1 MPDDQFKNRLI
12 LVVDDEERMV
22 RFIRL
27 NLEHDGFKVIEAF
40 NGTKAINQVRSNL
53 PDLVLLDIMMPDM
66 DGFEV
71 LRIIRETSNVPV
83 IMLTAKGEEDDRVR
97 GLELGA
103 DDYVTKPFSPRELVS
118 RVRAVLRRTE
128 TTGVSTHGLI
138 EVDERLKL
146 DFERREIWV
155 DGELVK
161 LRPTEYR
168 LLYHLV
174 QNAGWVVTHD
184 QILAKVWGYEYRD
197 EPHYVRLYINYLRK
211 KLEEDPANPKYIL
224 TERGVGYR
232 FVDFRRKDFHRKPV
246 ISLTHEL
253 TKKFFNLAGD
263 RFNRHQGQCPC
274 IYAANWQGG
283 NGYCKG

>member
-1 MPDDQFKNRLI
+1 MADASLRDRRI

-27 NLEHDGFKVIEAF
+27 NLEHDGFQVTEAH
-40 NGTKAINQVRSNL
+40 NGSQAINQVRSSL
-53 PDLVLLDIMMPDM
+53 PDLVLLDVMLPDI

-71 LRIIRETSNVPV
+71 LRIIREVSNVPV
-83 IMLTAKGEEDDRVR
+83 IMLTAKGEEDDRIR

-103 DDYVTKPFSPRELVS
+103 DDYITKPFSPRELVS

-128 TTGVSTHGLI
+128 SVGSSPHGII
-138 EVDERLKL
+138 EVDDRLKL
-146 DFERREIWV
+146 DFDRREIWV
-155 DGELVK
+155 DGKLVQ

-174 QNAGWVVTHD
+174 QNAGWVLTSD
-184 QILAKVWGYEYRD
+184 QILAKVWGYEYRN

-211 KLEEDPANPKYIL
+211 KLEKDPANPKYIL

-232 FVDFRRKDFHRKPV
+232 FVDFRRQK
-246 ISLTHEL
+246 LNET
-253 TKKFFNLAGD
+253 G
-263 RFNRHQGQCPC
+263 
-274 IYAANWQGG
+274 
-283 NGYCKG
+283 

>member
-1 MPDDQFKNRLI
+1 MDETLKNKTI
-12 LVVDDEERMV
+12 LVVDDEERMA

-27 NLEHDGFKVIEAF
+27 NLEHDGFQVVEAYR
-40 NGTKAINQVRSNL
+40 GMQALQKYRDSL
-53 PDLVLLDIMMPDM
+53 PDLVLLDVMMPDI

-71 LRIIRETSNVPV
+71 LSMLREISNVPV

-118 RVRAVLRRTE
+118 RVRAVLRRVETSSTE
-128 TTGVSTHGLI
+128 SPDII
-138 EVDERLKL
+138 EVDEHLKL
-146 DFERREIWV
+146 DFSKREIWL

-174 QNAGWVVTHD
+174 KNAGWVLTYD
-184 QILAKVWGYEYRD
+184 QILSRVWGYEYRD
-197 EPHYVRLYINYLRK
+197 EPHYVRLYINYLRQK
-211 KLEEDPANPKYIL
+211 IEKDPSNPIYIL

-232 FVDFRRKDFHRKPV
+232 FVDYKR
-246 ISLTHEL
+246 L
-253 TKKFFNLAGD
+253 
-263 RFNRHQGQCPC
+263 
-274 IYAANWQGG
+274 
-283 NGYCKG
+283 

>member
-1 MPDDQFKNRLI
+1 MSDDFDRRRI

-22 RFIRL
+22 RFIRM
-27 NLEHDGFKVIEAF
+27 NLEHDGFQVSEAF
-40 NGTKAINQVRSNL
+40 NGKQAIQRLRDIN
-53 PDLVLLDIMMPDM
+53 PDLILLDVMMPDI

-71 LRIIRETSNVPV
+71 LETIREISQVPV

-103 DDYVTKPFSPRELVS
+103 DDYITKPFSPREMVS

-128 TTGVSTHGLI
+128 TTTSATHGLI
-138 EVDERLKL
+138 EVDEHLKL
-146 DFERREIWV
+146 DFDRREVWL
-155 DGELVK
+155 DGELVQ

-174 QNAGWVVTHD
+174 QNAGWVIPHD
-184 QILAKVWGYEYRD
+184 QLLAKVWGYEYRD

-211 KLEEDPANPKYIL
+211 KLEKDPSNPKYIL

-232 FVDFRRKDFHRKPV
+232 FIDFRRQK
-246 ISLTHEL
+246 T
-253 TKKFFNLAGD
+253 
-263 RFNRHQGQCPC
+263 
-274 IYAANWQGG
+274 
-283 NGYCKG
+283 

>member
-1 MPDDQFKNRLI
+1 MADPTFANKRI
-12 LVVDDEERMV
+12 LVADDEERIV

-27 NLEHDGFKVIEAF
+27 NLEQDGFQVVEAF
-40 NGTKAINQVRSNL
+40 SGKQAMEKLRQIL
-53 PDLVLLDIMMPDM
+53 PDLILLDVMLPDL

-71 LRIIRETSNVPV
+71 LRMVRENHDVPI
-83 IMLTAKGEEDDRVR
+83 IMLTAKTEEDDRVR

-128 TTGVSTHGLI
+128 GREAQGVI
-138 EVDERLKL
+138 QVDDRLKI
-146 DFERREIWV
+146 DFDRREVWV
-155 DGELVK
+155 EGELVK

-174 QNAGWVVTHD
+174 QNAGWVATHD

-197 EPHYVRLYINYLRK
+197 EPHYVRLYVNYLRE
-211 KLEEDPANPKYIL
+211 KLEKDPANPKYIL

-232 FVDFRRKDFHRKPV
+232 FVDYKRSQEPAGK
-246 ISLTHEL
+246 S
-253 TKKFFNLAGD
+253 KK
-263 RFNRHQGQCPC
+263 
-274 IYAANWQGG
+274 
-283 NGYCKG
+283 